1 MSALMKLAVLFIWMA
16 GMPVL
21 CGLVPC
27 LFLPAEKRTP
37 VRIILSGY
45 LFTFAIFEC
54 LAIPVLLF
62 TPLGDFE
69 LLVRLFAVCS
79 ILAAGFGV
87 FETVRTG
94 GVAPAPGKGTGAGTG
109 LSADGKGAGTL
120 YAVFLIL
127 LVFEL
132 AMGYTHASFDGD
144 DAYYVTQSV
153 LSYQTGTMYRYL
165 PYTGITTEVDFRHA
179 LSMFPMWTAALGR
192 LSRTHPAVI
201 AHSMQPF
208 VLIPLSDLAL
218 FSLAGELFDGQENRE
233 RKRALFMV
241 VIAVLQIFGNVS
253 IYTPETFLLTR
264 TWQGKSVMVSFI
276 LPCGLYLLMTLSRG
290 AKDEYR
296 HTALMMFLLHTA
308 ACLMTS
314 MAPVLLI
321 LMMSAGAA
329 GLYLFG
335 VNRETA
341 ILKTAALT
349 AVPGI
354 LFLILYLAVR

>member
-45 LFTFAIFEC
+45 LLTFALFEC
-54 LAIPVLLF
+54 LALPVLFF
-62 TPLGDFE
+62 TPLGDFN
-69 LLVRLFAVCS
+69 LLVRLFAACS
-79 ILAAGFGV
+79 VLTAGFGV
-87 FETVRTG
+87 FATAKNG
-94 GVAPAPGKGTGAGTG
+94 GIAPLSGRSPGTGEVHPAG
-109 LSADGKGAGTL
+109 AKDAAAL
-120 YAVFLIL
+120 YVVFLIL
-127 LVFEL
+127 LAFEL

-153 LSYQTGTMYRYL
+153 LSFQTGTMYRYL
-165 PYTGITTEVDFRHA
+165 PYTGITTEIDFRHA

-192 LSRTHPAVI
+192 LSRTHPSVI

-218 FSLAGELFDGQENRE
+218 FSLAGELFYGQENRE
-233 RKRALFMV
+233 RKRAVFMI

-276 LPCGLYLLMTLSRG
+276 LPCGLYLLTALSRHTE
-290 AKDEYR
+290 DERKY
-296 HTALMMFLLHTA
+296 TALLMVLLHTA

-321 LMMSAGAA
+321 LMMYAGAA
-329 GLYLFG
+329 GLRLFG
-335 VNRETA
+335 VSRDPA
-341 ILKTAALT
+341 VLKTAGLT
-349 AVPGI
+349 ALPGI
-354 LFLILYLAVR
+354 LFLVLYLTVR